1 MNIAVIV
8 GLHIDYGAIHDNEVP
23 LQIFGDCN
31 RTIDLVHINTSFLL
45 FSIAEKVERDNE
57 ECMKVKITIK
67 GKAGQAGTLAEALDG
82 FLKDELKVRAKYS
95 EKTQYE
101 IHVVQRTFYRTVK
114 GSRAAKDAEQAEGKG

>member
-1 MNIAVIV
+1 MRMSDIMKELEA
-8 GLHIDYGAIHDNEVP
+8 AMEK
-23 LQIFGDCN
+23 GDC
-31 RTIDLVHINTSFLL
+31 
-45 FSIAEKVERDNE
+45 
-57 ECMKVKITIK
+57 KVKITIK

-82 FLKDELKVRAKYS
+82 FLKDELKARAKYP